1 VSAVALRPFTAVT
14 GRALPLLLPNV
25 DTDVIVRI
33 ERLTTLGRD
42 ALGPVAFEALRGRGE
57 PAAAALDDPRFAG
70 APILLAAENFG
81 CGSSR
86 EGAVWALQGMGV
98 RAVLAPSFGDI
109 FFSNCFQNGVL
120 PVRLPI
126 ETVRRLAAAGG
137 EGGET
142 TVDLVARRVVS
153 ADGTA
158 IPFEVDAQRR
168 DALLHGLDAIGLT
181 LRDDAAIRAWQ
192 REDRTRRPWVWELPP
207 ADLPIPTPTANP
219 NPNPNPGDTP

>member
-1 VSAVALRPFTAVT
+1 MSAVGLRPFTVVE

-33 ERLTTLGRD
+33 ERLTTLPRE
-42 ALGPVAFEALRGRGE
+42 ALGAVAFESLRGRGE
-57 PAAAALDDPRFAG
+57 PAAAALDDLRFAG

-98 RAVLAPSFGDI
+98 RTVLAPSFGDI

-120 PVRLPI
+120 PIRLPI
-126 ETVRRLAAAGG
+126 ATVRRLAAQAADGAPLA
-137 EGGET
+137 
-142 TVDLVARRVVS
+142 VDLVERRVV
-153 ADGTA
+153 APDGTA
-158 IPFEVDAQRR
+158 IAFEVDAQRR
-168 DALLHGLDAIGLT
+168 EALLHGLDAIGLT

-192 REDRTRRPWVWELPP
+192 RADRARRPWVW
-207 ADLPIPTPTANP
+207 DLPTPAPTDHHHRGGNP
-219 NPNPNPGDTP
+219 